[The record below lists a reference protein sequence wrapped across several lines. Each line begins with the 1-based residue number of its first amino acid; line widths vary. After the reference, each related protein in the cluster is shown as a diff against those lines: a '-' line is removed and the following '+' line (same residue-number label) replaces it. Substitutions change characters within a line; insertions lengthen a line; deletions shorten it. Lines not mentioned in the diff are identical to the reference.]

1 MGGLVEHFAQH
12 HDHLLYAIAGLCLVL
27 ELGALGMSGPLLFIA
42 LGSLVTGFLVSLSIL
57 ASWESEMVSVG
68 VLTVLSAAL
77 LWKPLK
83 RFQNAKVEP
92 DTSSDMIGRSL
103 PVTMVINRDQGRVSY
118 SGIEWQ
124 ARLAEG
130 HSDPISEGSRAQV
143 VAVDGS
149 LLLVKAA

>member
-1 MGGLVEHFAQH
+1 MGGLIEHFAQH
-12 HDHLLYAIAGLCLVL
+12 HDQLLYAIAGLCLVL

-42 LGSLVTGFLVSLSIL
+42 IGSALTGVLVSLGIVSG
-57 ASWESEMVSVG
+57 WEIEMVAVG
-68 VLTVLSAAL
+68 IITVISAAL

-83 RFQNAKVEP
+83 RFQNAKIEP
-92 DTSSDMIGRSL
+92 DTSSDMVGRSL
-103 PVTMVINRDQGRVSY
+103 PVSVAISRDQGRVSY

-130 HSDPISEGSRAQV
+130 QSDVIPEGAHAQV

-149 LLLVKAA
+149 RLLVKAN

>member
-1 MGGLVEHFAQH
+1 MSGLVEHFAQH

-42 LGSLVTGFLVSLSIL
+42 LGSLLSGLLVSLGLI
-57 ASWESEMVSVG
+57 AGWEAEMVAVG
-68 VLTVLSAAL
+68 VLTSLSAAL

-92 DTSSDMIGRSL
+92 DVSSDMIGRSL
-103 PVTMVINRDQGRVSY
+103 PVSWVVTRDQGRVRH

-124 ARLAEG
+124 ARLAEQG
-130 HSDPISEGSRAQV
+130 DPIAEGARAQV
-143 VAVDGS
+143 VAVDGT
-149 LLLVKAA
+149 LLLVKAG